1 MEPGGFSPRGT
12 EMTFDRASRIEFL
25 RRWSRLMDSAYRV
38 PGTRLR
44 FGWDPIVG
52 LVPGVGDVAT
62 ASFAVTILYH
72 AYLLGV
78 PKVVMGRMLLNILL
92 DLAVGLVPFA
102 GDIADVAW
110 KSNSANLALLER
122 YERPGAKPTS
132 GDWAMV
138 LIAMVLV
145 GGMLALVLT
154 SVALMAYTLVKGVGS
169 I

>member
-1 MEPGGFSPRGT
+1 
-12 EMTFDRASRIEFL
+12 MTLDRARRIELL

-38 PGTRLR
+38 PGTRIR

-92 DLAVGLVPFA
+92 DLAAGLVPVA
-102 GDIADVAW
+102 GDVADIAW

-122 YERPGAKPTS
+122 HERPGVKPTS
-132 GDWAMV
+132 GDWAIV
-138 LIAMVLV
+138 LLAIVVVTGAV
-145 GGMLALVLT
+145 ALVLT
-154 SVALMAYTLVKGVGS
+154 SVALMAHTLVKGVGS

>member
-1 MEPGGFSPRGT
+1 
-12 EMTFDRASRIEFL
+12 MTVDRARRLEFL
-25 RRWSRLMDSAYRV
+25 RRWARLMDSAYRV
-38 PGTRLR
+38 PGTKIR

-72 AYLLGV
+72 AYVLGV
-78 PKVVMGRMLLNILL
+78 PRVVMGRMLLNILI
-92 DLAVGLVPFA
+92 DLAAGLVPFA
-102 GDIADVAW
+102 GDVADVVW

-122 YERPGAKPTS
+122 HERPGVKPTS
-132 GDWAMV
+132 ADWAVV

>member
-1 MEPGGFSPRGT
+1 
-12 EMTFDRASRIEFL
+12 
-25 RRWSRLMDSAYRV
+25 MDSAYRV
-38 PGTRLR
+38 PGTQIR

-122 YERPGAKPTS
+122 HERPGVKPTS
-132 GDWAMV
+132 GDWAVV
-138 LIAMVLV
+138 LLAIVVVAGAV
-145 GGMLALVLT
+145 ALVLT
-154 SVALMAYTLVKGVGS
+154 SVALTAYTLLRGVGT

>member
-1 MEPGGFSPRGT
+1 
-12 EMTFDRASRIEFL
+12 
-25 RRWSRLMDSAYRV
+25 MDSAYRV
-38 PGTRLR
+38 PGTQIR

-122 YERPGAKPTS
+122 HERPGVKPTS
-132 GDWAMV
+132 GDWAVV
-138 LIAMVLV
+138 LLAIVVVAGAV
-145 GGMLALVLT
+145 ALVLT

-169 I
+169 V

>member
-1 MEPGGFSPRGT
+1 M
-12 EMTFDRASRIEFL
+12 MLDRARRIELL

-38 PGTRLR
+38 PGTQIR

-62 ASFAVTILYH
+62 ASFAVTLLYH

-78 PKVVMGRMLLNILL
+78 PRVVLIRMILNILI
-92 DLAVGLVPFA
+92 DLAAGLVPVA
-102 GDIADVAW
+102 GDVADIAW

-122 YERPGAKPTS
+122 HERPGVKPSS
-132 GDWAMV
+132 GDWAIV
-138 LIAMVLV
+138 LLAFVVI
-145 GGMLALVLT
+145 GGVLALVLT

>member
-1 MEPGGFSPRGT
+1 
-12 EMTFDRASRIEFL
+12 MTLDRARRIELL

-38 PGTRLR
+38 PGTRIR

-52 LVPGVGDVAT
+52 LVPGFGDVAT
-62 ASFAVTILYH
+62 ASFALTILYH

-122 YERPGAKPTS
+122 HERPG
-132 GDWAMV
+132 V
-138 LIAMVLV
+138 
-145 GGMLALVLT
+145 
-154 SVALMAYTLVKGVGS
+154 
-169 I
+169 

>member
-1 MEPGGFSPRGT
+1 
-12 EMTFDRASRIEFL
+12 MTLDRARRIELL

-122 YERPGAKPTS
+122 HERPDVKPTS
-132 GDWAMV
+132 GDWAIV

-154 SVALMAYTLVKGVGS
+154 SVALMAYTALRPFL
-169 I
+169 